1 MADKYWEFYRKQ
13 SELIETNGIIFKAK
27 GAKTKYI
34 AGLWT
39 LQKKRDKHTYED
51 GFKDAYEDDNVLN
64 HIKEA
69 LKVLKDTKKEVP
81 KSPAKK

>member
-34 AGLWT
+34 AELWT
-39 LQKKRDKHTYED
+39 SQKIRDKHTYED
-51 GFKDAYEDDNVLN
+51 DNVHIHIKVSFKTSKDA
-64 HIKEA
+64 
-69 LKVLKDTKKEVP
+69 KKEVP